1 MTSYGQYNRNQ
12 TSDEAA
18 DALEQSI
25 FDSDHL
31 YQKYRDE
38 LSPLLQEAELRLDE
52 MGLKKFTK
60 IENVIG
66 KHVSRWY
73 QLNKSLCEMSLNFRT
88 HYNHMNVKLD
98 SLKVEIDERDKI
110 IRTQRK
116 DFESDKQQYENQLK
130 VLESALADS
139 IPRNKSSVL
148 DKYNNTEQYQ
158 LTQLQKDLNISHQ
171 SYEKVKIENKRLSE
185 NLKIL
190 KSSSDDFQQTLM
202 TLNNEISK
210 KEDEILKLR
219 WLTQDLAAE
228 RNGLEQKIQ
237 KHTNDPNFTS
247 VTPQR
252 QMQYDVDFSKY
263 IDEDQD
269 ELSDDAAENG
279 LLSLEMSD
287 DADINPQ
294 VAKKLAEA
302 LEAVKK
308 VTQFAND
315 RDSQA
320 RQLESD
326 KVNHGDHSRPSIP
339 KTNGATYSNQPSV
352 NELYSNF
359 NQMKK
364 LQESSPSEAHTLI
377 SQMGGFNAL
386 SKYITNGDDHY
397 SAMLRRVEEEINN
410 GTKCIELINKFISSI
425 TEDEK
430 RSHSKTEI
438 KELNK
443 NSNILISILNNI
455 LTELSTAADYMHGD
469 HKKVELLH
477 HQMKELELT
486 MPYIESEQLAIL
498 NTLPSFLKQEL
509 NKIRK
514 PNRIRNGSQENL
526 LTENDEKQRQM
537 NFDNSLS
544 RVELLNIQI
553 KEKTDVI
560 KNSLRNNLEASQTDP
575 KAFASYLQQIDIAC
589 DQISEYTLSLDDE
602 FHFAREYIHPSQATL
617 INIVNQY
624 NNLQIECEQLNKI
637 LSIKQGEINAL
648 QEIQNTKPKTHTITS
663 SDNKPPQH
671 PIAMVPKTHTHKDES
686 FQFDDIEKDFE
697 NFEKYANV
705 NVEQKTQPQPQPQQ
719 EDNHHIIPK
728 MGNMLS
734 QMKHKLNIVSA

>member
-326 KVNHGDHSRPSIP
+326 KDLMDGIGVSGSEVKSKHYNYNYNNNSRSSRNKLLIIPNIAQYQQEWLVHKSLVDKLIEQLQITKKECSTIIDIIKPIKRKRNILSELPDTKRINILSIFDRVDDTVQDIEPTSDECIDKFNDLIQFFDILIDEASKYDSKNKVIIDKNDNNIMVDGGGDEQFVDHEAHLLRRQQYAEVIVDLEEYLTDAQKQCQTISGALR
-339 KTNGATYSNQPSV
+339 NGASEMS
-352 NELYSNF
+352 
-359 NQMKK
+359 K
-364 LQESSPSEAHTLI
+364 LDDKTEWLSIVTSINRNANTSLTLI
-377 SQMGGFNAL
+377 HATL
-386 SKYITNGDDHY
+386 
-397 SAMLRRVEEEINN
+397 EESL
-410 GTKCIELINKFISSI
+410 K
-425 TEDEK
+425 
-430 RSHSKTEI
+430 EI
-438 KELNK
+438 KTAG
-443 NSNILISILNNI
+443 ILLMQNDKQIERYQQQLQF
-455 LTELSTAADYMHGD
+455 LTKSL
-469 HKKVELLH
+469 
-477 HQMKELELT
+477 
-486 MPYIESEQLAIL
+486 
-498 NTLPSFLKQEL
+498 
-509 NKIRK
+509 
-514 PNRIRNGSQENL
+514 
-526 LTENDEKQRQM
+526 EKQREKYH
-537 NFDNSLS
+537 DD
-544 RVELLNIQI
+544 VEKYCLEIR
-553 KEKTDVI
+553 KEKD
-560 KNSLRNNLEASQTDP
+560 KNIYLNEELQHERTITERRSSQVERLEKEIEEYSSRLNLKINGEIINSYQEIINN
-575 KAFASYLQQIDIAC
+575 I
-589 DQISEYTLSLDDE
+589 
-602 FHFAREYIHPSQATL
+602 PSDSDNNN
-617 INIVNQY
+617 NIVPDP
-624 NNLQIECEQLNKI
+624 
-637 LSIKQGEINAL
+637 S
-648 QEIQNTKPKTHTITS
+648 P
-663 SDNKPPQH
+663 
-671 PIAMVPKTHTHKDES
+671 
-686 FQFDDIEKDFE
+686 
-697 NFEKYANV
+697 
-705 NVEQKTQPQPQPQQ
+705 
-719 EDNHHIIPK
+719 
-728 MGNMLS
+728 
-734 QMKHKLNIVSA
+734 